1 MKKGIRMIKSG
12 DNQMKTIKVSEKI
25 EEMHR
30 IKKMYFCNLH
40 KMFDISVET
49 FAKNYVY
56 TIKVNEKDNKSV
68 LWIRMIN
75 IQKKLR
81 CLKHL

>member
-1 MKKGIRMIKSG
+1 
-12 DNQMKTIKVSEKI
+12 
-25 EEMHR
+25 
-30 IKKMYFCNLH
+30 
-40 KMFDISVET
+40 MFDISVET

>member
-1 MKKGIRMIKSG
+1 
-12 DNQMKTIKVSEKI
+12 MKTIKISEKI

-30 IKKMYFCNLH
+30 IKKRYFCNLH
-40 KMFDISVET
+40 KMFEISVET

-81 CLKHL
+81 CLKHLWSCW

>member
-1 MKKGIRMIKSG
+1 MKKGIRMIK
-12 DNQMKTIKVSEKI
+12 VSEKI
-25 EEMHR
+25 AEMHR
-30 IKKMYFCNLH
+30 IKKMFFCNLH

>member
-1 MKKGIRMIKSG
+1 
-12 DNQMKTIKVSEKI
+12 MKTIKISEKI

-40 KMFDISVET
+40 KMFEISVET

-56 TIKVNEKDNKSV
+56 TIKVNEKDNESV

-81 CLKHL
+81 YLKHLWSCW

>member
-40 KMFDISVET
+40 KMFEISVET

-81 CLKHL
+81 YLKHL